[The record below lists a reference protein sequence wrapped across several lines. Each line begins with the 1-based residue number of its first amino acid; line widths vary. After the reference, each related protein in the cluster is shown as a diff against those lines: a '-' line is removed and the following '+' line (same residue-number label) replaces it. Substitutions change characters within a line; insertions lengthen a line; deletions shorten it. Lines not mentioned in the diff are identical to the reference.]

1 MIMNLIDWKDE
12 KHPVDIG
19 DLDNI
24 DAMFIKV
31 VTGDEILHVLYKDDT
46 DKFFDSS
53 EDRMADFDDGIYPIY
68 VSGLWCIDKDKF
80 MNRKTSYDLLHSETM
95 DKMDKYM
102 EELHK
107 AMEEYFKL

>member
-1 MIMNLIDWKDE
+1 MIIDLIDWKDE

-24 DAMFIKV
+24 EEMFIKV
-31 VTGDEILHVLYKDDT
+31 VTGDEILHVLYKDGT

-80 MNRKTSYDLLHSETM
+80 INRKTSYDILHSETI
-95 DKMDKYM
+95 DKYDKYM
-102 EELHK
+102 EELFNVMK
-107 AMEEYFKL
+107 ELFE